1 MCDHPEEAR
10 HWLLYVQDMIEFA
23 EKILAYT
30 EGMDKQA
37 FILEG
42 RTYDATL
49 RNIELI
55 GEAATH
61 VPTHVREE
69 HPQIE
74 WRRIVAT
81 RNRVAHGY
89 LGIDDDV
96 VWDIVQTDVPDM
108 LARLRR
114 LLDSAER
121 RRL

>member
-10 HWLLYVQDMIEFA
+10 HWVLYVQDMIEFA

-61 VPTHVREE
+61 VPRHVREE

-114 LLDSAER
+114 LLGSAEQR
-121 RRL
+121 RP

>member
-10 HWLLYVQDMIEFA
+10 HWVLYVQDMIEFA
-23 EKILAYT
+23 EKVLAYT
-30 EGMDKQA
+30 EGMDKEA

-61 VPTHVREE
+61 VPGHVREE

-114 LLDSAER
+114 LLGSAEQR
-121 RRL
+121 RP